1 MQAQRSNMFVRTQY
15 NTRLVYAKWTALV
28 SKQSVGQQWN
38 EMRTLD
44 KSPLRAKHSVAATDR

>member
-1 MQAQRSNMFVRTQY
+1 MFVRTQY